1 MTRTTIPLTACVTLG
16 LACAQGAFAQPVPN
30 PFEAQVEGAV
40 KSFKRGVS
48 PSDAQFPKLQAKEI
62 PELQKRPSAAARGGA
77 AVMDQAMVDMVGQV
91 MPSVILVKTES
102 GLGSGFIIDSAGLAV
117 TNAHVVEGAEPGEMV
132 AVVTNDKRAFPA
144 VVLAVGPLSRRGKDI
159 ALLGLPQ
166 GSYSALRFA
175 AAKDVA
181 PGRSV
186 IAVGHPK
193 GLAFSVSQGIV
204 SAVERRMPGSVMT
217 YVQTCTPINP
227 GNSGGPLVS
236 LDGKVVG
243 MNTEIMSESGGS
255 EGLGFAISAADIE
268 MAIQQFKRTG
278 DLKVG
283 YMGAPMLPDAEH
295 NTVVLQDVARGGP
308 AEKAG
313 LKQGDSIVEID
324 GQAVAS
330 SPADAAG
337 KILRTLAFKSP
348 GEKVKVAVI
357 RDAKRVDATVT
368 LADWPEPSIMAS
380 AEVPSARPMRVA
392 VLGNY

>member
-1 MTRTTIPLTACVTLG
+1 
-16 LACAQGAFAQPVPN
+16 
-30 PFEAQVEGAV
+30 
-40 KSFKRGVS
+40 
-48 PSDAQFPKLQAKEI
+48 
-62 PELQKRPSAAARGGA
+62 
-77 AVMDQAMVDMVGQV
+77 
-91 MPSVILVKTES
+91 
-102 GLGSGFIIDSAGLAV
+102 
-117 TNAHVVEGAEPGEMV
+117 
-132 AVVTNDKRAFPA
+132 
-144 VVLAVGPLSRRGKDI
+144 
-159 ALLGLPQ
+159 
-166 GSYSALRFA
+166 
-175 AAKDVA
+175 
-181 PGRSV
+181 
-186 IAVGHPK
+186 
-193 GLAFSVSQGIV
+193 
-204 SAVERRMPGSVMT
+204 MPGSVMT

-278 DLKVG
+278 ELL
-283 YMGAPMLPDAEH
+283 AALQTTAFMLVLLSLQGAEH

-380 AEVPSARPMRVA
+380 AEVPSARPLGSA
-392 VLGNY
+392 VGLISLRHGDSGGRPRRQGPG